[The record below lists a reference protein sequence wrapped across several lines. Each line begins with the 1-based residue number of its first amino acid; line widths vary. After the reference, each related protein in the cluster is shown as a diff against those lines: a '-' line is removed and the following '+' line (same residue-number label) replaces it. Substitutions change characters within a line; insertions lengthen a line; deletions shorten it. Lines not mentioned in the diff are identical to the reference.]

1 MQKLIH
7 CIDANI
13 TAMIALPNKSNKW
26 DILAISEIHG
36 MGSADYEKK
45 VFDFDFIEVVP
56 LNTSN
61 GLSYV
66 CLNKDNKWG
75 LLELKDNDTIRC
87 EWKLVAGFV
96 YDDMNSMLKEW
107 KINKRKFSIGNVTD

>member
-1 MQKLIH
+1 MEKLIF
-7 CIDANI
+7 CEDWSIS
-13 TAMIALPNKSNKW
+13 AMVALPNKSDKW
-26 DILAISEIHG
+26 DIFAISKIHG

-56 LNTSN
+56 LNSSS

-75 LLELKDNDTIRC
+75 LLELKGVGTVQC
-87 EWKLVAGFV
+87 KWKLIADFV

-107 KINKRKFSIGNVTD
+107 KINKEKFSFGIVTY